1 MKRFILAVTKTFVMT
16 LAIFAVRL
24 SRMSDKT
31 IKPSDYLDFARRD
44 IVDGDTRGL
53 VNTLTNIKRAID
65 SQLDVLLEMYGLLK
79 LSTKEKW
86 SFPRKVE
93 IIRKIGVVSPSILKL
108 INSRRTR
115 LEHYHKKPI
124 KKEVMQFLDIAELFI
139 ELFKHSAHRIELLI
153 DYDKDFAFWMDTEQ
167 NRILI
172 YDNTKLLLECGGIH
186 MFKETIQGK
195 NIEPLQNIPLSDL
208 DSWTDACNKYIRR

>member
-1 MKRFILAVTKTFVMT
+1 VKRFILAVTKTFVMT